1 MKNYDKGVEK
11 RGVKLGIELGKKKKV
26 MYVEEKDGKK
36 DVIRVKKDGV
46 EIKGYRQII
55 CLWKD
60 REKGERKE
68 ERGKWEVDDLVNEK
82 N

>member
-46 EIKGYRQII
+46 EIKGYR
-55 CLWKD
+55 
-60 REKGERKE
+60 
-68 ERGKWEVDDLVNEK
+68 
-82 N
+82 